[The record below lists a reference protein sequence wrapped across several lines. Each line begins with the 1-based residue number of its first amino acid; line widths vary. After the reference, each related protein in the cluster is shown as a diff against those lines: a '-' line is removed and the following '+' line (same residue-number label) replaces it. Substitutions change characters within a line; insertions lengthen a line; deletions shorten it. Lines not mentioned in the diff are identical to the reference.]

1 MAVLLISR
9 GTMAGGQ
16 LVAQCL
22 SHTGHFRCVTR
33 EDLVASVNRHGE
45 IATRITA
52 QIDKATQNYE
62 RFSELRR
69 PYKILMRHALLE
81 YARQDNLAY
90 LGYSGHLL
98 VEGIAHFIRIRLVAP
113 FELRVRLT
121 MSRLSCDEEA
131 AKDFIRKAD
140 EDRARWAR
148 FMYGKNLRD
157 PELYDF
163 CVNMERMTVPAV
175 CSLLLRTIDEHELQ
189 PTPESVSDL
198 EDEFLATSVLAA
210 LVTDPVTFP
219 LDMGATVTGGH
230 LRLEGPYLDDELLDK
245 VRGIAG
251 GIDGV
256 LDVDYQPG
264 YAPAFKFLA

>member
-22 SHTGHFRCVTR
+22 ARGGNFRCVTR
-33 EDLVASVNRHGE
+33 EDLVSSVNRHGE

-52 QIDKATQNYE
+52 EVEKATRAYE

-69 PYKILMRHALLE
+69 PYKILMRQALLE
-81 YARQDNLAY
+81 YARRDNLAY

-98 VEGIAHFIRIRLVAP
+98 VEGIAHFIRVRLVAP

-121 MSRLSCDEEA
+121 MSRLGGDEEA
-131 AKDFIRKAD
+131 AKDYIRKAD
-140 EDRARWAR
+140 EERARWAR

-157 PELYDF
+157 PDLYDL
-163 CVNMERMTVPAV
+163 CLNMERMSIPTV
-175 CSLLLRTIDEHELQ
+175 CSLLLRVIQEPELQ
-189 PTPESVSDL
+189 PTPESIEDL
-198 EDEFLATSVLAA
+198 ENDFLATSVLAA

-219 LDMGATVTGGH
+219 LEMGATVTGGH
-230 LRLEGPYLDDELLDK
+230 LRLEGPYLDDALLEK
-245 VRGIAG
+245 VRAVA
-251 GIDGV
+251 DTVTGV
-256 LDVDYQPG
+256 TDVDYQPG